1 MNVTRLLTISMA
13 AIAALAAASSGG
25 AAQPARRHADGGPI
39 LCLAGCYAPGPVA
52 VGRAPMI
59 PTRPLPDPG
68 SQDERYPMSNVFCGN
83 GGSCVAVN
91 HVAPPYLRDGR
102 DISISVFHRW

>member
-1 MNVTRLLTISMA
+1 MTRSLTISIS
-13 AIAALAAASSGG
+13 IASVVLFGSSVG
-25 AAQPARRHADGGPI
+25 AAERARRHSDGGPI

-52 VGRAPMI
+52 VGRAPMT

-68 SQDERYPMSNVFCGN
+68 SQDERYPISNVFCGN

-91 HVAPPYLRDGR
+91 HVAPPFLRDGH